1 MPGAPCYKV
10 SMGLSAAGTAE
21 LAARRSRIME
31 EMHGGVMLLAAAPE
45 RVRTAD
51 ILYPYRQDS
60 DFAYVTGFPEADAVC
75 LLAPDAPERY
85 VLFVRPH
92 DPERAIWVGARIGV
106 EGAVQ
111 QYGAD
116 AAFSLEELDQVL
128 PRFLEKAPHVYHN
141 VAREDPLA
149 ARLLAAIRRAQA
161 GRPRAAGALRRRA
174 RAAAGRHRRRPPR
187 RDARGA
193 ASQGVARARR
203 GAPLAPPARRLDRRG
218 AREGDLPP
226 LLHAP
231 HEPLAR
237 PRRAR
242 RRRLCERR
250 QATAARAAD
259 GVHGRAGPLHPRR
272 RRGRARGVPRHRHPH
287 RGRRPRHRDGRRGP
301 LRGRAEAGGRGRGAA
316 RRRLRLR
323 RALMAGPMEGIR
335 VVELAFW
342 VAGPSAAGIL
352 GDWGAD
358 VVKIEPPD
366 GDPFRGLFLNAAGLE
381 VPANPPFELDNRGKR
396 SIALD
401 FTKEAG
407 RDIALRLVDRAAVF
421 VTNLRPVVLARLGL
435 DPEGLTERNPRL
447 VYAGITGYGTQ
458 GPERDRPAYDVGAF
472 WSRAGIAAAL
482 TPPP

>member
-1 MPGAPCYKV
+1 
-10 SMGLSAAGTAE
+10 
-21 LAARRSRIME
+21 
-31 EMHGGVMLLAAAPE
+31 
-45 RVRTAD
+45 
-51 ILYPYRQDS
+51 
-60 DFAYVTGFPEADAVC
+60 
-75 LLAPDAPERY
+75 
-85 VLFVRPH
+85 
-92 DPERAIWVGARIGV
+92 
-106 EGAVQ
+106 
-111 QYGAD
+111 
-116 AAFSLEELDQVL
+116 
-128 PRFLEKAPHVYHN
+128 
-141 VAREDPLA
+141 
-149 ARLLAAIRRAQA
+149 
-161 GRPRAAGALRRRA
+161 
-174 RAAAGRHRRRPPR
+174 
-187 RDARGA
+187 
-193 ASQGVARARR
+193 
-203 GAPLAPPARRLDRRG
+203 RRG

-366 GDPFRGLFLNAAGLE
+366 GDPFRGLFLNAAG
-381 VPANPPFELDNRGKR
+381 P
-396 SIALD
+396 
-401 FTKEAG
+401 
-407 RDIALRLVDRAAVF
+407 
-421 VTNLRPVVLARLGL
+421 
-435 DPEGLTERNPRL
+435 
-447 VYAGITGYGTQ
+447 
-458 GPERDRPAYDVGAF
+458 F

-482 TPPP
+482 TPPGADPPFQRGAMGDHVAGITGAGAVAAALLARERTGRGQVVSTSLYRIGMFVIGWDLSTTLRLGIPATPMTRTAMPNPVISCYRAGDGRWFCLLGLQGDRHWPDLVRAVGRPEWLADPRFASMRARREHCAELVGLLDAIFATRPLAEWGAVFDREGMWWAPVQTTEENVADPQAEAAGA